1 MKLNKYSLA
10 LILGFGMLTSCNDR
24 LELLNPLAN
33 LSTFGFNPDDLEE
46 CQ

>member
-24 LELLNPLAN
+24 LELLNPTSKPQVHSALILMTWRN
-33 LSTFGFNPDDLEE
+33 V
-46 CQ
+46 